1 MKLLMTTGLLG
12 LLLVNSASAEVKD
25 GAEIAAAAQRCWAL
39 VDLEMT
45 KGFSAKFDARV
56 DQWGMTDFR
65 VRSYLPKTSTG
76 EYMAEAAKRTLLKC
90 SPYKIAPGLYQFEMT
105 YKDPFDNG

>member
-1 MKLLMTTGLLG
+1 MKLLMTTGIVGFLACYPAL
-12 LLLVNSASAEVKD
+12 AEVKD
-25 GAEIAAAAQRCWAL
+25 GTEIAAAAQKCWVL
-39 VDLEMT
+39 VDLKMT

>member
-56 DQWGMTDFR
+56 DQLGLVDFR
-65 VRSYLPKTSTG
+65 IRSYEPKARSG
-76 EYMAEAAKRTLLKC
+76 ETMARFARMALLKC